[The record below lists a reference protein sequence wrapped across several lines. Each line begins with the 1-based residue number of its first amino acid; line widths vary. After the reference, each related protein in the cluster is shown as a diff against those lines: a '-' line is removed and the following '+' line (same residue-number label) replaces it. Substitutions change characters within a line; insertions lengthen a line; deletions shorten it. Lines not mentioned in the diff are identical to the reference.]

1 MNNELYQLIYNSS
14 SFMFEMHDGRIL
26 PKEHPNYYDN
36 LIDIKVIKKHNNI
49 NGHILIG
56 KEEYQITD
64 SFIEFILNYVKLN
77 INKIIELSLRQ
88 NSESEEY
95 TSGGGLRLNIKYK
108 SMLISIDEQYTI
120 VMSEQEQKE
129 FYIFKQDIINTIK
142 NILNTNK

>member
-14 SFMFEMHDGRIL
+14 SFMFEMYDGRIL

-88 NSESEEY
+88 NSEAEEY

-120 VMSEQEQKE
+120 VMNEQEQKE
-129 FYIFKQDIINTIK
+129 FYIFKQDIINAIK
-142 NILNTNK
+142 NILNTSK